1 MILASLALA
10 FVMQDMPGAAPP
22 NPQEELIARIRE
34 TLQKIDDALLDTAD
48 RDEGVADALG
58 DLRSKHE
65 QVIRDLEELIES
77 ARYQPSQQGGG
88 GGSSQ
93 NQPPSDGQQ
102 GQQDQPP
109 PRESDGQ
116 NSPQAGDE
124 QGAPQPQDA
133 GADDQQQQQDQ
144 QQGQGAE
151 DNAAP
156 DTQPAGNNQA
166 GDVPPDP
173 IAPITREDTDGRWG
187 LLPPKLQERLM
198 NLHVDDVP
206 ERYRRWLEAYIKAM
220 HRLEN
225 DG

>member
-1 MILASLALA
+1 MILASLILA
-10 FVMQDMPGAAPP
+10 FVMQDVPGVAPP
-22 NPQEELIARIRE
+22 NPQEDLIARIRE

-48 RDEGVADALG
+48 RDAGVADALG

-77 ARYQPSQQGGG
+77 ARYSNSQQGGG

-102 GQQDQPP
+102 GQQDQPQ

-116 NSPQAGDE
+116 NSPEEGQE
-124 QGAPQPQDA
+124 QGAPQPQDS
-133 GADDQQQQQDQ
+133 GEGQQEDQQQQ
-144 QQGQGAE
+144 GETGAE
-151 DNAAP
+151 DKPAP
-156 DTQPAGNNQA
+156 DTQPASNNQA